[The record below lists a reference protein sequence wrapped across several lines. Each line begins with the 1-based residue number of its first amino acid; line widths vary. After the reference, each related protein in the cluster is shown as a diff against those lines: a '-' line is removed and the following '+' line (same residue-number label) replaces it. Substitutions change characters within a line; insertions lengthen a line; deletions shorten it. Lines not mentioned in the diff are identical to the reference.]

1 MRALLQGVDSRLQV
15 SVVPVVANI
24 ERALEDRRFGA
35 TLAWVLG
42 AVGLTLATVGVFGVF
57 AHAVEERGHELAVRV
72 ALGAR
77 ARDVVRAIMAVH
89 RWSVGGGV
97 VVGLVLSVAGG
108 FVLRSYLFGLSPL
121 DPVAYLAVTGLLIL
135 AAALATAVPSRR
147 AMRVDPAATLKSE

>member
-1 MRALLQGVDSRLQV
+1 
-15 SVVPVVANI
+15 
-24 ERALEDRRFGA
+24 
-35 TLAWVLG
+35 
-42 AVGLTLATVGVFGVF
+42 
-57 AHAVEERGHELAVRV
+57 
-72 ALGAR
+72 
-77 ARDVVRAIMAVH
+77 VRAILAVH

-97 VVGLVLSVAGG
+97 VFGLVLSVAGG